1 MSYISAI
8 EQLAKQTGCEY
19 KLSEPMS
26 KHTTFKIGGPAD
38 IFLEPDCDI
47 QISTA
52 LRYCHDNGVRC
63 YIIGNGSN
71 LLVQDAGIR
80 GCVIHIGPKLSGI
93 TLSGEHEITC
103 MSGTKLSALCQFA
116 LEQKLTGLEFA
127 YGIPGSAGG
136 AAFMNAGAYGGE
148 MKDVITRCS
157 HVSLDGRQNSFTA
170 KEMQFGYRRSIY
182 ALNPNNYCI
191 TSVTVKLSPGNAE
204 TIKCKMNELYS
215 KRAAKQP
222 LEFPSA
228 GSMFKRPQGA
238 FAGALIEQCGLKGY
252 QIGGAAVSTKH
263 CGFVINRGGA
273 TCEDVK
279 ALVAH
284 IQKTVLEQTGFI
296 LECEV
301 KQI

>member
-1 MSYISAI
+1 MSYISAL
-8 EQLAKQTGCEY
+8 EQIAKQTGCEY

-38 IFLEPDCDI
+38 IFLEPDREI

-93 TLSGEHEITC
+93 TLSGENEITC
-103 MSGTKLSALCQFA
+103 MSGTKLSTLCQFA

-148 MKDVITRCS
+148 MKDVIIRCS
-157 HVSLDGRQNSFTA
+157 HVTMDGKQNSFTDE
-170 KEMQFGYRRSIY
+170 KLQFGYRQSIY
-182 ALNPNNYCI
+182 SLHPEDYCI
-191 TSVTVKLSPGNAE
+191 LSVTVKLVPGKTE
-204 TIKCKMNELYS
+204 EIKCKMDELYS
-215 KRAAKQP
+215 KRVAKQP
-222 LEFPSA
+222 LEYPSA
-228 GSMFKRPQGA
+228 GSMFKRPKGA
-238 FAGALIEQCGLKGY
+238 FAGALIEQCGLKGF

-263 CGFVINRGGA
+263 SGFVVNLGNA

-279 ALVAH
+279 TLIAH
-284 IQKTVLEQTGFI
+284 IQKTVLEQTGFT

>member
-1 MSYISAI
+1 MSYITAL
-8 EQLAKQTGCEY
+8 EQIAKQTGCEY

-26 KHTTFKIGGPAD
+26 QHTTFKIGGPAD
-38 IFLEPDCDI
+38 IFLEPDCET
-47 QISTA
+47 QISHA

-71 LLVQDAGIR
+71 LLVADDGIR
-80 GCVIHIGPKLSGI
+80 GCVIHIGPKLSKI
-93 TLSGEHEITC
+93 TLSGENEITC
-103 MSGTKLSALCQFA
+103 MSGAKLSSLCQFA
-116 LEQKLTGLEFA
+116 LKHQLSGLEFA

-148 MKDVITRCS
+148 MKDVIVRCS
-157 HVSLDGRQNSFTA
+157 HITSDGKIESFTG
-170 KEMQFGYRRSIY
+170 EELLFGYRQSVYSQHPER
-182 ALNPNNYCI
+182 YCI
-191 TSVTVKLSPGNAE
+191 LSVTVSLCKGDPQK
-204 TIKCKMNELYS
+204 IKCEMEDLYS
-215 KRAAKQP
+215 RRVSKQP
-222 LEFPSA
+222 LEYPSA

-263 CGFVINRGGA
+263 SGFVINRGGA
-273 TCEDVK
+273 TCEDVL
-279 ALVAH
+279 ALIKH
-284 IQKTVLEQTGFI
+284 IQKTVLEQTGYV

>member
-1 MSYISAI
+1 MSYITAL
-8 EQLAKQTGCEY
+8 EQIAKQTGCEY

-38 IFLEPDCDI
+38 IFLEPDCEI

-71 LLVQDAGIR
+71 LLINDKGIR
-80 GCVIHIGPKLSGI
+80 GCVIHIGPKLSKI
-93 TLSGEHEITC
+93 SLSGENEITC
-103 MSGTKLSALCQFA
+103 MSGAKLSALCQFA
-116 LEQKLTGLEFA
+116 LSHGLTGLEFA

-148 MKDVITRCS
+148 MKDVIIQCHHMTS
-157 HVSLDGRQNSFTA
+157 DGKLESFTSKKLA
-170 KEMQFGYRRSIY
+170 FGYRQSIY
-182 ALNPNNYCI
+182 SLFPSEYCI
-191 TSVTVKLSPGNAE
+191 LSITVSLAPGNPKE
-204 TIKCKMNELYS
+204 IKCKMDELYS
-215 KRAAKQP
+215 RRVSKQP
-222 LEFPSA
+222 LEYPSA

-263 CGFVINRGGA
+263 SGFVINRGNA
-273 TCEDVK
+273 TCEDVR
-279 ALVAH
+279 ALIAH
-284 IQKTVLEQTGFI
+284 IQKTVFEHTGYQ